1 MKKPRRKKQKKRSK
15 PVSSAEPLLTKPLR
29 DKFLHF
35 LEYHPA
41 RRFSINLRTMFLEFL
56 MCDGSIEASYLQDIS
71 YAVFCLIKINEDVQ
85 NDCIV
90 SESSQLNDVTDHC

>member
-29 DKFLHF
+29 DEFQHF

-56 MCDGSIEASYLQDIS
+56 MCDGSIEASYLQDIL
-71 YAVFCLIKINEDVQ
+71 YDLDGLFDLLEVAQNEWKVP
-85 NDCIV
+85 
-90 SESSQLNDVTDHC
+90 E